1 MTPARLVGTDIV
13 HAVPLTFV
21 AGIGHIIL
29 GDVNV
34 TLLGN
39 LLIGSIPG
47 VLLGTLFGGKVPEPL
62 LRTAIG
68 LVLAVVAA
76 KLLIP

>member
-1 MTPARLVGTDIV
+1 M
-13 HAVPLTFV
+13 
-21 AGIGHIIL
+21 
-29 GDVNV
+29 NV

-47 VLLGTLFGGKVPEPL
+47 VLLGTLFGGKVPEAL